1 METSIVKLEGRV
13 DALEGDVR
21 ELAQKQEQHDSRITE
36 MERTTIIISSDLTH
50 IRDKIGEINSNIKT
64 TNSMIIDD
72 IKDLRAKREEDHYV
86 KPLNKHEARN
96 EQLYKWIVGGVL
108 GALIGALMT
117 ALLSGGF
124 FN

>member
-13 DALEGDVR
+13 DTLEGDVR

-64 TNSMIIDD
+64 TNTMIISD
-72 IKDLRAKREEDHYV
+72 IKELRAKREEDHYV
-86 KPLNKHEARN
+86 KPLHKHEERG
-96 EQLYKWIVGGVL
+96 EQMYRWIVGGIVGVL
-108 GALIGALMT
+108 VGAIAT
-117 ALLSGGF
+117 VIFSNLSF
-124 FN
+124 